1 MLKSTGKNT
10 QVGTTTWLAHFLHL
24 SPLSPE
30 ERAAVNTSKLLHSVV
45 PQLFRIK
52 PSQDVR

>member
-1 MLKSTGKNT
+1 MLKSTGKNM